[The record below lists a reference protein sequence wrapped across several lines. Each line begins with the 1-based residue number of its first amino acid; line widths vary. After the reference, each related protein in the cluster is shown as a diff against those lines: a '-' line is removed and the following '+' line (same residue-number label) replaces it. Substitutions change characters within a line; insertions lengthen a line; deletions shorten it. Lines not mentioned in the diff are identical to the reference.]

1 MKKARNPIEMKLEA
15 FNAMKNGL
23 IEDLLRKAMEMDKK
37 QAEQDAIDYPRILID
52 RAPSIIG
59 LLYENGLSMD
69 DLQWKKLDEKEH
81 RKLE

>member
-1 MKKARNPIEMKLEA
+1 
-15 FNAMKNGL
+15 MKNGL

-52 RAPSIIG
+52 RVPSIIR

-69 DLQWKKLDEKEH
+69 DLRQVEKT
-81 RKLE
+81 